1 MVLFRGTNIQKK
13 LRAAAYKT
21 ENFPILTRK
30 DSKKRALTY
39 VFPIHPACVD
49 MLLNEKPNPK
59 QSPWWRMVWD
69 KVRIPEDHSH
79 YKTVINKETYIC

>member
-1 MVLFRGTNIQKK
+1 MAKEKTKK
-13 LRAAAYKT
+13 MTLSYWKGLS
-21 ENFPILTRK
+21 N

-49 MLLNEKPNPK
+49 MLLNEKPDPK

>member
-1 MVLFRGTNIQKK
+1 MAKEKTKK
-13 LRAAAYKT
+13 MT
-21 ENFPILTRK
+21 LTYWKGLSK

-69 KVRIPEDHSH
+69 KVRIPEDNSH